1 MEAVEWFGLFV
12 PAKTPVDTVK
22 ALHASVQQAL
32 QTDAVK
38 SGLAKQSFD
47 VAGMSQDDFVALI
60 KADMERWGG
69 IVKASGFKP
78 ID

>member
-1 MEAVEWFGLFV
+1 MEAIEWFGLFM
-12 PAKTPVDTVK
+12 PAKTPADIVA

-32 QTDAVK
+32 NTDAVK

-47 VAGMSQDDFVALI
+47 VAAMPQSHFIGLI
-60 KADMERWGG
+60 KADTGRWGD